1 MPLVAHRNQ
10 AKGQVLNRLIGG
22 DNASCRNLTP
32 PAVLA
37 VLLLLSLPTLA
48 IAQRSDGLSPAYES
62 AIRRYD
68 SGDRAGAIADMNAW
82 PERRL
87 RDEMTALRAL
97 WRAAQ
102 ACHRCPDADAWERMP
117 MRAALMLHSD
127 CAQRSRHDGQSPQLQ
142 DSAAVEVASL
152 MKDDP
157 FHRAFVRRWYEAMA
171 SLAQSENR
179 WDEAL
184 AWAQRGL
191 REFPDSVEMLLVQA
205 SIEEMQGAIEQTRG
219 APEAVRE
226 GNAPL
231 LDPNARRSRAELLHR
246 RQVREHFEN
255 AQRTLGQALAADAS
269 LPTLRLRLGRVAWR
283 LGETAEARSA
293 FLDVLARRP
302 DAATAFL
309 AHLFLGRLDEDAGR
323 LDDAAASYEAAL
335 TLDPRSQSARL
346 ALSHVRL
353 RRGDA
358 AGARAEVERAVGE
371 GGRRPQPD
379 AFWLYPWGPSVGVQG
394 RLEAL
399 RRESTP

>member
-1 MPLVAHRNQ
+1 V
-10 AKGQVLNRLIGG
+10 NRLIGG
-22 DNASCRNLTP
+22 DDASLQELTP
-32 PAVLA
+32 QAALA
-37 VLLLLSLPTLA
+37 VLLLLSLSTLA
-48 IAQRSDGLSPAYES
+48 AAQRSDGLSPAYES
-62 AIRRYD
+62 AIRRYH
-68 SGDRAGAIADMNAW
+68 SGDRAGAIADMNVW

-87 RDEMTALRAL
+87 RDEMTAFKAL
-97 WRAAQ
+97 GRRAQ
-102 ACHRCPDADAWERMP
+102 ACQGCPDADAWEQMP
-117 MRAALMLHSD
+117 VRAALMLHSD
-127 CAQRSRHDGQSPQLQ
+127 CAQRARRDGQSPRLQ

-157 FHRAFVRRWYEAMA
+157 SHRAFVRRWYEAMA

-184 AWAQRGL
+184 AWAQQGL

-205 SIEEMQGAIEQTRG
+205 SIEEMQGAIEKTRG
-219 APEAVRE
+219 APGAVRE
-226 GNAPL
+226 RNDSL
-231 LDPNARRSRAELLHR
+231 LDPDAKRSRAERLHR
-246 RQVREHFEN
+246 RKVREHFEN
-255 AQRTLGQALAADAS
+255 AQRALGEALAADAS

-293 FLDVLARRP
+293 FLDVLARKP

-353 RRGDA
+353 QRGDA
-358 AGARAEVERAVGE
+358 TGARAEVEKAVGE

-379 AFWLYPWGPSVGVQG
+379 AFWLYPWGPSVGVRG

-399 RRESTP
+399 RQEATS